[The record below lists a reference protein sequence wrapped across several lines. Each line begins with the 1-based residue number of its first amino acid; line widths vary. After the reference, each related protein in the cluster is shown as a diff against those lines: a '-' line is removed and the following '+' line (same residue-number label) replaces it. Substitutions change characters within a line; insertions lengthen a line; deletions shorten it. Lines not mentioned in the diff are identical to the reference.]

1 MPHHKGRKR
10 LHLEIKENIT
20 KVSEDLKQRMYGQF
34 KNAWSSLSELAKLP
48 KTMSTYNDT
57 PIQASISN
65 SSSLNNLVVE
75 SKTETLEV
83 NMSEEKKETQEAESC
98 SEEKIKMGKINGGR
112 RIDYVLQESPI
123 ESFNEYLF
131 ALASHACYW

>member
-20 KVSEDLKQRMYGQF
+20 KVSEDLKQIMYGQF
-34 KNAWSSLSELAKLP
+34 KNAWSSLSEFAKLP
-48 KTMSTYNDT
+48 KSLGTSSEAG
-57 PIQASISN
+57 IQESV
-65 SSSLNNLVVE
+65 LNNSNNVE
-75 SKTETLEV
+75 SKTEILEV
-83 NMSEEKKETQEAESC
+83 NIVEEKKENREPEFAI
-98 SEEKIKMGKINGGR
+98 EEKIKMGKINGGR